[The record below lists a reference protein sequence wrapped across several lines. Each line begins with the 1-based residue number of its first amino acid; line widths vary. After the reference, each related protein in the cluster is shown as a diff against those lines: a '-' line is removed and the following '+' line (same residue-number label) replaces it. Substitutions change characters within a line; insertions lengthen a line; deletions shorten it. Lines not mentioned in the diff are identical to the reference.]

1 MGSNKTP
8 EAQPVVNFATF
19 DSASR
24 GPLGSLNLFHLW
36 RPRSLTILPL
46 VYTASLVTI
55 SALAMGPCAQQVIN
69 IQVNNKRMWE
79 DVNSTI
85 SVSYKYD
92 NNYAKDGTY
101 LTIEK
106 NGSTG
111 FALAYTFVVEPNM
124 KGAFYGGYYN
134 LGFSSFDLNCP
145 SSDCAWLLFTSFG
158 ICSSCLDVSNTTQIN
173 ETNPDLANPP
183 AYLQTPGGWYI
194 SMNGYDKVAAKANS
208 SSAFFPKW
216 NNLEANIV
224 SFVIAQTA
232 GYFIERKYNVTECS
246 INWQIEHFSPIIRSR
261 KYRSG
266 LSKDNIQEVFLRLRK
281 YHWIGPGLLTANG
294 NGGNDSSSSTP
305 VGQAGFNVNIYDHLA
320 LSGFLA
326 KILTFQGEKEDDYFA
341 SGENVVFTAANIADI
356 MTSKILMSSPGTV
369 AQGTMWHSESILK
382 IRWAWLVL
390 PLTLVA
396 MSALLLVS
404 TILATKR
411 LHAPLWKSCPLPF
424 LYHGIREWDNNEEA
438 DLSGGRLER
447 VHAMK
452 HQARLMSGRIVTTPE
467 GGTWL
472 AT

>member
-92 NNYAKDGTY
+92 NNYAKDGAY

-145 SSDCAWLLFTSFG
+145 SGDCAWLLFTSFG
-158 ICSSCLDVSNTTQIN
+158 ICSSCLGVSNTTQIN

-194 SMNGYDKVAAKANS
+194 SMNG
-208 SSAFFPKW
+208 
-216 NNLEANIV
+216 
-224 SFVIAQTA
+224 QM
-232 GYFIERKYNVTECS
+232 
-246 INWQIEHFSPIIRSR
+246 EHFSPIIRSR

-390 PLTLVA
+390 PLTWVA

-404 TILATKR
+404 TILATKGCM
-411 LHAPLWKSCPLPF
+411 LHYGSRARCRSSTTGF
-424 LYHGIREWDNNEEA
+424 E
-438 DLSGGRLER
+438 SGTT
-447 VHAMK
+447 MK
-452 HQARLMSGRIVTTPE
+452 RPIYQGAV
-467 GGTWL
+467 
-472 AT
+472 